1 MAIPYFED
9 WAAGNSTFSSVYRY
23 NRTGVSSEAQ
33 DPLYPFMWVAEGV
46 YINGD
51 GRLDKNPAYTG
62 EFETYQTAG
71 VWFKGMGSL
80 TSTGLGVNGGTGFWD
95 GTVGCIQCTYYP
107 TTESLAEIEIL
118 GDYCPL
124 CAVGTPTVG
133 QTLLGASIHLEQ
145 GEMNV
150 TQANDGSHDYETQVT
165 GVAMPVAG
173 EPYVVRMGWQCGT
186 YDEETGSALPDG
198 FVRIHIN
205 GELMYEAV
213 NISLLLSPFTVPG
226 NLITTVLFGLAGL
239 LGPLDQFTISDSACV
254 DAQAIQFKSGMLST
268 PLAWSKILLK
278 VTG

>member
-9 WAAGNSTFSSVYRY
+9 WAAGNSTFSSMYRY
-23 NRTGVSSEAQ
+23 DKPPEAA
-33 DPLYPFMWVAEGV
+33 DPLYPFIRAAEGV

-62 EFETYQTAG
+62 PFQTYQQAG
-71 VWFKGMGSL
+71 IWFKGMGPL
-80 TSTGLGVNGGTGFWD
+80 TSAGSGANGGAGFWD

-107 TTESLAEIEIL
+107 TTESLAEIEAL
-118 GDYCPL
+118 GDYCPVL
-124 CAVGTPTVG
+124 MVGTPQLG
-133 QTLLGASIHLEQ
+133 QSLIGASIHLEQ
-145 GEMNV
+145 GEMLV
-150 TQANDGSHDYETQVT
+150 EQSNDGSHPGETEVT

-186 YDEETGSALPDG
+186 YDEDTGTALPDG
-198 FVRIHIN
+198 FLRIHIN

-213 NISLLLSPFTVPG
+213 NISLLLSFLTVPG
-226 NLITTVLFGLAGL
+226 NLITSVLFGLAGL

-278 VTG
+278 VT